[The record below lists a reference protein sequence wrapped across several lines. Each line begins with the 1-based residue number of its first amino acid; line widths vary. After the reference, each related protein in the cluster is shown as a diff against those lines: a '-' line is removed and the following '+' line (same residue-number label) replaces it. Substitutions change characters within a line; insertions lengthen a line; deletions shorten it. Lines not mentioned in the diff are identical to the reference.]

1 MKAEISIGQKF
12 LLTITEASAYFNI
25 GIKQMRRIAEEHRG
39 DFVIFQGN
47 RYLIVR
53 RMMEEYIIGLMKSE
67 EGENRI

>member
-1 MKAEISIGQKF
+1 MKAEIPIGQKF

-53 RMMEEYIIGLMKSE
+53 RMMEEYIIGLMKSK
-67 EGENRI
+67 EGEDRI

>member
-1 MKAEISIGQKF
+1 MKAEIPIGQKF

-67 EGENRI
+67 EGEDRL